1 VREDHH
7 NTQSESIPIPIPTPT
22 PTGAVYIP
30 TSTLRMMA
38 MTLLSIFFMALCCSW
53 SRVEAADDQLFSA
66 QSVTLHD
73 EQHLQAFE
81 RLRKNLLN
89 MTEEIRQ
96 RSDLF
101 GPRPANDPT
110 LLSPDMRRQ
119 INSLWYVLLDHYL
132 ALGVA
137 ERMSRIKVL
146 RPHRYLI
153 QSEQIENLSHH
164 LQPGDILLQRREWY
178 LTNVGIPGFWT
189 HAALFIG
196 SPTQRNAFS
205 QYPEVKDWLEQ
216 MGADSMDNLIQQRYP
231 DAYCGM
237 QTPYHRDGRLPEVLE
252 ALSPGVILTSL
263 HYSATCDSLAV
274 LRPRLPPADRAAAVV
289 RAMQYHGRPYDYTF
303 DFMNDERLVCT
314 EVIVKSYFPEAHRPG
329 LDLPLE
335 NIMGHLLTPANAFA
349 QHFDI
354 SYGSDGQQM
363 DLVFFLDGQEKE
375 KLAIVSGVE
384 AFRQTWKRPK
394 WHILIQS
401 AQGDHQ

>member
-1 VREDHH
+1 V
-7 NTQSESIPIPIPTPT
+7 
-22 PTGAVYIP
+22 V
-30 TSTLRMMA
+30 
-38 MTLLSIFFMALCCSW
+38 
-53 SRVEAADDQLFSA
+53 
-66 QSVTLHD
+66 
-73 EQHLQAFE
+73 
-81 RLRKNLLN
+81 
-89 MTEEIRQ
+89 
-96 RSDLF
+96 
-101 GPRPANDPT
+101 
-110 LLSPDMRRQ
+110 PD
-119 INSLWYVLLDHYL
+119 
-132 ALGVA
+132 
-137 ERMSRIKVL
+137 
-146 RPHRYLI
+146 
-153 QSEQIENLSHH
+153 
-164 LQPGDILLQRREWY
+164 QRRHTRFLDPCRTVY
-178 LTNVGIPGFWT
+178 RQSDPA
-189 HAALFIG
+189 HY
-196 SPTQRNAFS
+196 AFS

-237 QTPYHRDGRLPEVLE
+237 QSPYHRDGRLPEVLE

-349 QHFDI
+349 HYFDI

-394 WHILIQS
+394 WHILIQNIE
-401 AQGDHQ
+401 GDHQ